1 MFVPPPRG
9 EDARPSSPGA
19 STAAHPRS
27 PRVLYR
33 CVFDLRIGK
42 HNGGVSVQPEPPRAE
57 PLRSLPVAQLRRLC
71 EALDADHAAAM
82 DSDDPKESLV
92 AVARARLDALPLKQL
107 RKLTV
112 DAGVDKEELMD
123 ALDESDDRKHTTLEL
138 LLRAIDEEP
147 PTELGAEE
155 GVPRSPT
162 PPAEAPPPGAA
173 APAPP
178 PSAWREPGG
187 QNPMSDMD
195 ILMAFYEAREPE
207 HADAAWIAK
216 VVRRYQKKAA
226 KINVRAPEGTKFPL
240 PPPPPRPSPYWE
252 SQR

>member
-1 MFVPPPRG
+1 MLRG
-9 EDARPSSPGA
+9 LEEEVRPQGS
-19 STAAHPRS
+19 
-27 PRVLYR
+27 
-33 CVFDLRIGK
+33 IQQK
-42 HNGGVSVQPEPPRAE
+42 N
-57 PLRSLPVAQLRRLC
+57 
-71 EALDADHAAAM
+71 
-82 DSDDPKESLV
+82 V

-107 RKLTV
+107 RKLAA

-147 PTELGAEE
+147 PPELGAEE
-155 GVPRSPT
+155 GVPGSPP

-178 PSAWREPGG
+178 PSARREPDA

-226 KINVRAPEGTKFPL
+226 KINVRAPEGTKFLLLPL
-240 PPPPPRPSPYWE
+240 PKPLLGE
-252 SQR
+252 SVLRMCVPQGARKWTGRS